1 MVSLFKQDKIKT
13 FEYLYFFVMVVY
25 MGQMVHDTTR
35 MVSGFSSPLFPLLFP
50 MILTIVLL
58 DRHKVKF
65 DDKRLI
71 RILLIFAVWTVLLFA
86 HKHTYGR
93 SQYSYYFFL
102 FYSIV
107 IAYIHVQVFGKK
119 MLLLYEHIMI
129 RLSLLSLVLWGI
141 YIIFPGTASFFRGFP
156 EAANGNHIFYIYKW
170 FDPSRLSKLDGFVI
184 YGLLRNSGCSWEP
197 GRFAVMV
204 LLALFCNLTR
214 NGIKF
219 KGNWGGIILLLALA
233 STMSTTGY
241 LGAIVLYSFFAL
253 KKISLKRILAFSL
266 IIVPIVFQL
275 AKLEFMQEKIE
286 SQLDLN
292 TELRKANEVMDYVN
306 KIDRTN
312 EYVSALGRF
321 QAMYFELINIQKDP
335 ILGYGRNPGKSY
347 FRQRISANFSL
358 PEGLFKT
365 IGEHGIPLG
374 ILLYILLYKSSVA
387 LGREFKIRK
396 GTLFVTYLI
405 FLSSYDLFTTPIF
418 TAFWLYGLFKKEDE
432 LTSVKEEANAIT
444 EELNTEVVTLENKV

>member
-71 RILLIFAVWTVLLFA
+71 RILLTFAIWTVLLFA
-86 HKHTYGR
+86 HKQTYDS

-102 FYSIV
+102 FYSII

-119 MLLLYEHIMI
+119 MFLLYEHIMI

-197 GRFAVMV
+197 GRFAIMV
-204 LLALFCNLTR
+204 LLALFCNLSR

-219 KGNWGGIILLLALA
+219 KGNWGGIILLFALA

-253 KKISLKRILAFSL
+253 KKISLQRLLAFSL
-266 IIVPIVFQL
+266 ILLPIVFQL
-275 AKLEFMQEKIE
+275 TKLEFMQEKIE
-286 SQLDLN
+286 SQLDLD
-292 TELRKANEVMDYVN
+292 TEIRKSQEVMDYVN
-306 KIDRTN
+306 KEHKSN
-312 EYVSALGRF
+312 EYVSSLGRF
-321 QAMYFELINIQKDP
+321 QAMYFELINIQMDP
-335 ILGYGRNPGKSY
+335 ILGYGRNTGKSY
-347 FRQRISANFSL
+347 FSQRISGNFTL
-358 PEGLFKT
+358 PGGLLKIF
-365 IGEHGIPLG
+365 GQHGIPLG
-374 ILLYILLYKSSVA
+374 ILLYILLFKSSVA
-387 LGREFKIRK
+387 LGKEFKIRK
-396 GTLFVTYLI
+396 GTLFVIYLVS
-405 FLSSYDLFTTPIF
+405 LSSYSIFTAPVF
-418 TAFWLYGLFKKEDE
+418 TAFWFYGLFRKEDE
-432 LTSVKEEANAIT
+432 LIPVKEEASAIT
-444 EELNTEVVTLENKV
+444 EELNTEVVSLGNKK